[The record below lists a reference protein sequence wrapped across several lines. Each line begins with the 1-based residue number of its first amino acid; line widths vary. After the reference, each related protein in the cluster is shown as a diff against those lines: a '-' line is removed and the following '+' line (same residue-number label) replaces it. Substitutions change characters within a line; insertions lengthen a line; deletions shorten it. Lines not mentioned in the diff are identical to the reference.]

1 MQCSFSAPSF
11 ERALL
16 KGIPISANW
25 PSHISG
31 RCPKPVCGI
40 WHRKRSAVPR
50 GAFIPSA
57 SPQHMHGAVHR
68 APAHVHIIFRA
79 FLWIVKWITLCN
91 RSHSTRLF
99 TFLIPF
105 PPMSALLLFCR
116 HVWLSLIFNLATSVS
131 SSVLLLCSYPLSYNR
146 TATAW
151 SSWVPRLPL
160 SALWHLTDPNHS
172 SATATTACFIVSC
185 SPG

>member
-1 MQCSFSAPSF
+1 MPQLHTLEHPQGYKVWEAEQMELFILLRRFVQCGFSAPSF

-16 KGIPISANW
+16 KGIPTSVSW

-31 RCPKPVCGI
+31 HCPKPVCGI

-50 GAFIPSA
+50 GVFIPSA
-57 SPQHMHGAVHR
+57 SPPALMHGAVHS
-68 APAHVHIIFRA
+68 APAHVHVIFSA

-105 PPMSALLLFCR
+105 PSMSVLLLICR

-131 SSVLLLCSYPLSYNR
+131 SLCPAALLL
-146 TATAW
+146 
-151 SSWVPRLPL
+151 SSILQ
-160 SALWHLTDPNHS
+160 
-172 SATATTACFIVSC
+172 
-185 SPG
+185 